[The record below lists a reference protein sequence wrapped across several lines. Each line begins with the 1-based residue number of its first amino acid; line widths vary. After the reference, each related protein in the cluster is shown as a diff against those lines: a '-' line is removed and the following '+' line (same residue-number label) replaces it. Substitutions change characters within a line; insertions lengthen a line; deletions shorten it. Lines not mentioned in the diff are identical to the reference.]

1 MKKSLLSIAL
11 LLSAVAYLPSLTAAN
26 LRNPIQSK
34 MINLQQ
40 QREKAL
46 MRLNELQ
53 RQKEKYLKMVN
64 QGVDVEDLLEQAVT
78 SIESTTEEIDT
89 LQQDLKKGL
98 AAVSVLEK
106 VRPLEEVPRGKRQ
119 EVKFH

>member
-11 LLSAVAYLPSLTAAN
+11 LLSAVAHLPSLTAAN

-53 RQKEKYLKMVN
+53 KQKEKYLKMVN

-89 LQQDLKKGL
+89 LQQDLKKIGVI
-98 AAVSVLEK
+98 AVP
-106 VRPLEEVPRGKRQ
+106 PLR
-119 EVKFH
+119 